1 MNPGSLPKPDRQHNL
16 SATGPLVRVWV
27 PIESRLMPRPVGV
40 ACLVALA
47 LPLASASVSPVAIRV
62 FGVGGGGG
70 NAINRMVEALGPGD
84 DCVDFVACNTDV
96 QALARSLAPRTVQIG
111 TECTRGLGAGGL
123 PAVGCEAAIES
134 ADEIQALVEG
144 RDMVF
149 VTAGMGGGTGSGAAP
164 VVAQLA
170 RAAGALT
177 VGVVSKPFGFEGRK
191 RLTQAEIAVVELR
204 SSVDVLIVVSNDRLL
219 DIVPEGMSLSDS
231 FALADEVL
239 RQGIVG
245 LTDLVTKPGLVNVD
259 FADVRSIMEN
269 SGFALMGVGRGE
281 GKTRAEDAAA
291 AAISSP
297 LLEFPMS
304 RARRVVFSVTGGPSM
319 TLQHVNA
326 VANAINTVVAPEA
339 NIIFGATVEDD
350 MGDEL
355 QVTVVA
361 TDFPD
366 A

>member
-1 MNPGSLPKPDRQHNL
+1 MFAALL
-16 SATGPLVRVWV
+16 A
-27 PIESRLMPRPVGV
+27 
-40 ACLVALA
+40 AVALHA
-47 LPLASASVSPVAIRV
+47 PLRVVERPAWRAPPPICQTLSPVSIRV
-62 FGVGGGGG
+62 FGIGGGGG
-70 NAINRMVEALGPGD
+70 NAVNRMIDALDGEESNG
-84 DCVDFVACNTDV
+84 VDFVACNTDV
-96 QALARSLAPRTVQIG
+96 QALQYSLAGQTLQLGEI
-111 TECTRGLGAGGL
+111 CTRGLGAGGQ
-123 PAVGCEAAIES
+123 PVVGQQAAVES
-134 ADEIQALVEG
+134 ADTIRGMVEG

-170 RAAGALT
+170 REAGALT

-191 RLTQAEIAVVELR
+191 KSLQAEAAVAELR
-204 SSVDVLIVVSNDRLL
+204 ASVDVLIVVSNERLL
-219 DIVPEGMSLSDS
+219 DIVPDGFSMTDS

-245 LTDLVTKPGLVNVD
+245 LTDLVTKAGLVNVD
-259 FADVRSIMEN
+259 FADVRSIMQD

-297 LLEFPMS
+297 LLEFPMAK
-304 RARRVVFSVTGGPSM
+304 ARRVVFSVTGGPSM

-326 VANAINTVVAPEA
+326 VAQSINSVVSPEA
-339 NIIFGATVEDD
+339 NIIFGANVEEDF
-350 MGDEL
+350 GDEL

-366 A
+366 AP